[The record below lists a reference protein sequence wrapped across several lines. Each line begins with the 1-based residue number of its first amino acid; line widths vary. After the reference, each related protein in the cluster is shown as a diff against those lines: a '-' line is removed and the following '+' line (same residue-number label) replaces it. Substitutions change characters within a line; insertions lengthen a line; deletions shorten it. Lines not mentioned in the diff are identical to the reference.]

1 MKLLHV
7 LAVKKRTA
15 QEQGFEPVVAK
26 KAVNKKTEQDHKV
39 FAHHDKWGTFQVP
52 KAFLNTNN
60 NAPAA
65 VAPKSV
71 RQVSNTHGWHGARNM
86 ARANEQ
92 RRQQQ
97 QQKQKQQQQK
107 QQQGQ
112 KQKQKLE
119 QKQSK
124 QQQQHSGG
132 VETRV
137 SSISSNLAG
146 ALSVGGIKDAPLA
159 ESAKRTA
166 VVSVP

>member
-1 MKLLHV
+1 
-7 LAVKKRTA
+7 
-15 QEQGFEPVVAK
+15 
-26 KAVNKKTEQDHKV
+26 
-39 FAHHDKWGTFQVP
+39 
-52 KAFLNTNN
+52 
-60 NAPAA
+60 
-65 VAPKSV
+65 
-71 RQVSNTHGWHGARNM
+71 M

-92 RRQQQ
+92 RRQQQQQQQQQ

-124 QQQQHSGG
+124 QQQQHGGG

-146 ALSVGGIKDAPLA
+146 ALSVDGVEARIPAICAHSYLNI
-159 ESAKRTA
+159 A
-166 VVSVP
+166 VCWLSILLTCRSFV